1 MKKIILNNFIL
12 EEFNEENKDYFNIIK
27 KFDMDE
33 QINKYI
39 IATEDSFSD
48 IVDYYM
54 LSNDDTIY
62 NKLYL
67 VKSLDN
73 KVIGSLELDGVMN
86 NLYINYCILKKYRN
100 NGYCTRLLREIT
112 MYLLRKVKSI
122 SLLIKEDNEKSKKL
136 ALKNGYNNVGYDEYG
151 FYKYQINA

>member
-100 NGYCTRLLREIT
+100 NG
-112 MYLLRKVKSI
+112 
-122 SLLIKEDNEKSKKL
+122 
-136 ALKNGYNNVGYDEYG
+136 
-151 FYKYQINA
+151 